1 MRSCRPSSLCPPSL
15 PSPLSPSGSS
25 TWLGPAGTAPA
36 ASAATGIHCSTTRF
50 TTKNG
55 LRTPDLLYYFVVVT
69 NNTSF
74 PWTSLPP
81 AYIALTFS
89 FFFHANQRQAP
100 LGMQISISTAP
111 CPHTNSTSLG
121 VTEDF
126 LTSTPHSRP
135 YLRSSLFFGRLREGK
150 KKTTKASASRKDRDR
165 ETSSRKGRDT
175 NCRPKNGP
183 GRGRGRPV
191 GGCDPG
197 GQLEKGLCA
206 PHVTGP
212 SVARRPPPRPRPGG
226 VLQPAKAKQSEK
238 KKTIKD
244 NATKKARPGPVH
256 VLSPLFV

>member
-1 MRSCRPSSLCPPSL
+1 MDER
-15 PSPLSPSGSS
+15 
-25 TWLGPAGTAPA
+25 APQ
-36 ASAATGIHCSTTRF
+36 H
-50 TTKNG
+50 
-55 LRTPDLLYYFVVVT
+55 
-69 NNTSF
+69 
-74 PWTSLPP
+74 
-81 AYIALTFS
+81 IALTFS
-89 FFFHANQRQAP
+89 FSSMPIKYKPHLACKSPSVQP
-100 LGMQISISTAP
+100 LPTHKLYQSRSNGRFSYLYATLSPLSSFIS
-111 CPHTNSTSLG
+111 
-121 VTEDF
+121 F
-126 LTSTPHSRP
+126 LWEME
-135 YLRSSLFFGRLREGK
+135 REK

-238 KKTIKD
+238 KNNK
-244 NATKKARPGPVH
+244 R
-256 VLSPLFV
+256 

>member
-1 MRSCRPSSLCPPSL
+1 MDEPAPSIY
-15 PSPLSPSGSS
+15 SS
-25 TWLGPAGTAPA
+25 HL
-36 ASAATGIHCSTTRF
+36 
-50 TTKNG
+50 
-55 LRTPDLLYYFVVVT
+55 
-69 NNTSF
+69 
-74 PWTSLPP
+74 
-81 AYIALTFS
+81 
-89 FFFHANQRQAP
+89 FFFLPCQSKTSPTWHANLHQY
-100 LGMQISISTAP
+100 SP

-238 KKTIKD
+238 KKQ
-244 NATKKARPGPVH
+244 
-256 VLSPLFV
+256 